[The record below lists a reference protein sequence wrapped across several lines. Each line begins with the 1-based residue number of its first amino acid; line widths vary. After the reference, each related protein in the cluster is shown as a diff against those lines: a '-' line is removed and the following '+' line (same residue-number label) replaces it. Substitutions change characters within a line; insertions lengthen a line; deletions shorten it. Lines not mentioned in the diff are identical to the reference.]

1 MRKKSFLN
9 ISVPLNLSTSTPSV
23 HCPVSCSVHSHIP
36 SIDLVTATISSLA
49 RDLSNCRY
57 SSTDL
62 VRWYLMRIEA
72 VNRRGPHPLYAII
85 ETNPDALTIANMLD
99 RERQTNGS
107 RSSLHG
113 IPILVKDNV
122 ATNDKMQTTAG
133 SLALVGARVARD
145 AHIVDR
151 LRQAGAIILGKT
163 SLSEWSNFRSTN
175 RSREGWSPR
184 GGPSR
189 YIFCSFNRHFVL
201 RQSIAQPML
210 PMAIHL
216 EVVVVQLLRLVLV
229 YVQVQL
235 EQKQLVVLY
244 RQLM

>member
-1 MRKKSFLN
+1 
-9 ISVPLNLSTSTPSV
+9 
-23 HCPVSCSVHSHIP
+23 
-36 SIDLVTATISSLA
+36 
-49 RDLSNCRY
+49 
-57 SSTDL
+57 
-62 VRWYLMRIEA
+62 MRIEA